1 MEIRTAR
8 IDRGEGTVRARK
20 DPLTLDLFDV
30 PRAPAPTP
38 GALNFSI
45 RLRAVLTAALK
56 ATPLSR
62 YEVAARMSELLG
74 VEVTK
79 NQLDAWTAESREP
92 WRFPFEYGAAFEVA
106 CSTTCLQDLLSEE
119 MRGSKVLKGEDSL
132 LAELGRIEQ
141 AEHNLKREKQQIKTF
156 LARRK

>member
-1 MEIRTAR
+1 MEIRPAR
-8 IDRGEGTVRARK
+8 IDRGRGMARARK
-20 DPLTLDLFDV
+20 DTLTLDLFDV
-30 PRAPAPTP
+30 PRAPAHAP

-45 RLRAVLTAALK
+45 KLRAVLSAALK

-74 VEVTK
+74 TDITK
-79 NQLDAWTAESREP
+79 SMLDAWTAESREP
-92 WRFPFEYGAAFEVA
+92 WRFPFEYAAAFEAV
-106 CSTTCLQDLLSEE
+106 CDTTCLQDLFSE

-141 AEHNLKREKQQIKTF
+141 MEHNLKREKQQIKNF

>member
-1 MEIRTAR
+1 MEIRTVR
-8 IDRGEGTVRARK
+8 IDREGGTVRARK

-45 RLRAVLTAALK
+45 KLRAILSAALK
-56 ATPLSR
+56 VTPLSR

-92 WRFPFEYGAAFEVA
+92 WRFPFEYVAAFEVV
-106 CSTTCLQDLLSEE
+106 CSTTCLQDLLSE

-141 AEHNLKREKQQIKTF
+141 MEHNLKREKQQIKTF

>member
-1 MEIRTAR
+1 MARTR
-8 IDRGEGTVRARK
+8 SDT
-20 DPLTLDLFDV
+20 LTLDLFDV

-45 RLRAVLTAALK
+45 RLRAALSAALK

-74 VEVTK
+74 AEVTK

-92 WRFPFEYGAAFEVA
+92 WRFPFEYAAAFEVVCGTA
-106 CSTTCLQDLLSEE
+106 CLQDLLSE
-119 MRGSKVLKGEDSL
+119 MRGTKVLKGEDSL

-141 AEHNLKREKQQIKTF
+141 MEHNLKLEKQQIKKF